1 MEFFQRV
8 KRKIDDGFLQEFA
21 GEIRWLW
28 QYIRRYR
35 ATVAIHILLGVLGIL
50 MSLGS
55 SVASKHLIDA
65 VTGYQSGAIG
75 LAASLMVGHAAWEY
89 RDAEHFQPGGRGD

>member
-21 GEIRWLW
+21 GELRWLW

-55 SVASKHLIDA
+55 SVASKHLITAPTRLEMLRIAMFPSRMPTISD
-65 VTGYQSGAIG
+65 
-75 LAASLMVGHAAWEY
+75 AASPIAPDW
-89 RDAEHFQPGGRGD
+89 